1 MAPRHNDF
9 IFRLEDEEIALIRD
23 FEGMYRHCEDPHGQS
38 RAPGNLSYHLV
49 AATLDRAVA
58 MLKHEGRGPLAIA
71 DLGCGLGYFTRHL
84 KERYPEALVYGL
96 DIASV
101 ALERAA
107 ERAPDCRFRRV
118 DLKAPCLSVDGGRRF
133 DLGLAL
139 DCLYYFED
147 REIHGVL
154 ANIRGIMTPGGFL
167 MVGYHLPADMRFGL
181 YLRSLADAEKL
192 LAPHGFEILYS
203 FEVENRLDQS
213 YTGAPV
219 GHHLY
224 FLARETA

>member
-1 MAPRHNDF
+1 MASRHNDF

-38 RAPGNLSYHLV
+38 QALGNLSYHLV
-49 AATLDRAVA
+49 SATLDRAVA
-58 MLKHEGRGPLAIA
+58 LLRDEGRGPLAIV
-71 DLGCGLGYFTRHL
+71 DVGCGLGYFTEHL
-84 KERYPEALVYGL
+84 KRCYPESRVYGL

-107 ERAPDCRFRRV
+107 LRVPDCTFRRV
-118 DLKAPCLSVDGGRRF
+118 DLKIPGLSVDGGRRF
-133 DLGLAL
+133 DLAVAL

-154 ANIRGIMTPGGFL
+154 ANIRALMTSRGFL
-167 MVGYHLPADMRFGL
+167 MVGYHLPEDMRFGL
-181 YLRSLADAEKL
+181 YLRSLADAERL

-203 FEVENRLDQS
+203 FEVHNRLDRGYS
-213 YTGAPV
+213 GAPI

-224 FLARETA
+224 FLAREGS